1 MIPAGSFDELERG
14 RERLIGEQQRTHV
27 HLTMGELKRNVV
39 VIARL
44 VAIACMI
51 LVTFTAMAACWEVHL
66 QRRARAA
73 ELAELKLLREGL
85 LERFDSLGWKMDTQ
99 AEATIAMA
107 RNLRDA
113 MLLVRSQIHENT
125 TVTAKAATANTKIA
139 AEAVRATAAT
149 TQIADA
155 IAGTDQ
161 APVVHV
167 EVPKAAPPV
176 VVQTPAVPAAATTP
190 ASPPAAAES
199 KGGVG
204 HVIKKIICPWCGHG
218 RKTD

>member
-73 ELAELKLLREGL
+73 ELA
-85 LERFDSLGWKMDTQ
+85 WKMDTQ

-190 ASPPAAAES
+190 APPPAAAES